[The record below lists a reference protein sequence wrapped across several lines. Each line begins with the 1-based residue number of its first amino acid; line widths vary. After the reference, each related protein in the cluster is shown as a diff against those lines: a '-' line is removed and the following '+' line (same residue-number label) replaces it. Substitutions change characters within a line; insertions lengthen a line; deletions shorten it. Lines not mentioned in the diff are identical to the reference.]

1 MILAGEDYCG
11 GKVRRGGISGR
22 HAALVGVALAL
33 AGCQT
38 EPRVVPTVAANNTL
52 NDLKLTTTVPPPA
65 VLDLSPPIQQAT
77 LVEPVI
83 VRRVGTAA
91 PRHQA
96 TAPGSAEGTISLNF
110 DKTSLRTVV
119 DTVLGDMLQLPYTVD
134 DRVDGTVTLVSPGK
148 LTRDQALDTLDGV
161 LRMNNA
167 ALIRGENFYRVVLA
181 PNARQSLPAPGPVN
195 QSGYSA
201 SVYVPRH
208 TTAVALQKLVEPLY
222 QLAGAITADK
232 DHNLLVVTGTAEER
246 RALFDAAALF
256 DQDWLANQSIG
267 LFPLRQVSPRQM
279 ASDLKSVFGQ
289 AASSSEAP
297 TIRITPIDRM
307 NAVLVV
313 ALDPADLDRASSWI
327 EKFDLSGPG
336 ERTLHA
342 YPIHYAKVADLA
354 KALSRLFSGDTG
366 GTETGNAALPPGTAG
381 ARISTASTTGQASP
395 PQGVAAAS
403 GQASGTNSSGFG
415 AGDHSLKTDD
425 AGVDQDLSSG
435 GGGDRPRVVADPASN
450 TLLAMVNQSEART
463 LAEALTR
470 LDARPPQILIEA
482 SLIEVTLNN
491 TLQFGVQY
499 FLRGTKFAGQ
509 PDSSIGFSGT
519 TSTAISQSAPGFN
532 GVIGTLTSPSVILS
546 ALDAVTDAKVLSSPQ
561 LMVRDTREAVLKVGS
576 QTPLLTQQAV
586 STQGG
591 NSPIVSNVEYHD
603 TGVILHV
610 LPRANELDMV
620 SLDISQEV
628 SQVVPNATNPLTP
641 IIDERRI
648 ESSVTVQSGQTVML
662 GGLISENNSLTTNGL
677 PILDELPWVGPLFS
691 TRTNVRNRT
700 ELVIF
705 LTPHILRTSDDA
717 RRLTEELTRRLTAIR
732 PPDAAK

>member
-1 MILAGEDYCG
+1 MIVAGEDYRG

-22 HAALVGVALAL
+22 RAALFGVVLVL
-33 AGCQT
+33 AGCQN
-38 EPRVVPTVAANNTL
+38 EPRVAPTVAANNAL
-52 NDLKLTTTVPPPA
+52 NDLKLTTAVPPPA

-91 PRHQA
+91 LRHQA
-96 TAPGSAEGTISLNF
+96 AAQGSAEGTISLNF
-110 DKTSLRTVV
+110 DKTGLRSVI
-119 DTVLGDMLQLPYTVD
+119 DTVLGDVLQLPYTVD

-148 LTRDQALDTLDGV
+148 LTREQALDTLDGI

-167 ALIRGENFYRVVLA
+167 ALIRGENMYRVVLA

-208 TTAVALQKLVEPLY
+208 TSAVALQKLVEPLY

-289 AASSSEAP
+289 AAGASEAP

-313 ALDPADLDRASSWI
+313 ALDPADLDRAAGWI

-342 YPIHYAKVADLA
+342 YPIHYAKVTDLA
-354 KALSRLFSGDTG
+354 KALSRLFSGDSG

-381 ARISTASTTGQASP
+381 AKISTASTSGQATV
-395 PQGVAAAS
+395 PQGVAAGA
-403 GQASGTNSSGFG
+403 GQAAGTSSSGFG

-425 AGVDQDLSSG
+425 GAADQEVSS
-435 GGGDRPRVVADPASN
+435 GGGDRPRVVADAASN
-450 TLLAMVNQSEART
+450 TLLAMVNQSEAHT
-463 LAEALTR
+463 LTDALAR

-482 SLIEVTLNN
+482 SLIEVTLNK

-509 PDSSIGFSGT
+509 PDSSIGFTGT
-519 TSTAISQSAPGFN
+519 TNTAIAQSAPGFN
-532 GVIGTLTSPSVILS
+532 GVIGTLTNPSVILS

-561 LMVRDTREAVLKVGS
+561 LMVRDAREAVLKVGS

-591 NSPIVSNVEYHD
+591 SSPIVSNVEYHD

-662 GGLISENNSLTTNGL
+662 GGLISENNSLTTNGV
-677 PILDELPWVGPLFS
+677 PVLDDLPWIGPLFG
-691 TRTNVRNRT
+691 TRTNAKSRT

-732 PPDAAK
+732 PPDAGK